1 MDRSHHVGH
10 GKKRKFEFDTTEVE
24 RLTRDAEEDALLR
37 LEKEQA
43 EALRAKLPDF
53 WLPSLTPTYTSKGPP
68 RSLTEIKLQTTCRG
82 GNPSHK
88 LSYVIRRENVFY
100 FSTSC
105 RKKDLINVRFSY
117 PSTVNLQWHKQ
128 PRPTAPA
135 EEPPN
140 PRKAEETE
148 NPICPSCRKEL
159 TNSSRI
165 FCKYS
170 HQMIRL
176 SRNNSRG
183 PSNEAVLSRRLQDL
197 RG

>member
-1 MDRSHHVGH
+1 MQ
-10 GKKRKFEFDTTEVE
+10 
-24 RLTRDAEEDALLR
+24 

-53 WLPSLTPTYTSKGPP
+53 WLPSLTPTYTSQGPP
-68 RSLTEIKLQTTCRG
+68 RSLKEIKLQTTCRG

-88 LSYVIRRENVFY
+88 LSYVTHRESICVA
-100 FSTSC
+100 STSR
-105 RKKDLINVRFSY
+105 RKKELISVRFSY
-117 PSTVNLQWHKQ
+117 PSTVDLQWHKR

-140 PRKAEETE
+140 PRKTE
-148 NPICPSCRKEL
+148 DTESPICPSCRKEL

-165 FCKYS
+165 FCKCS

-176 SRNNSRG
+176 SPYDDHNS
-183 PSNEAVLSRRLQDL
+183 SDEAVLPRRLQDL
-197 RG
+197 CGRIGPPFETMRGV

>member
-1 MDRSHHVGH
+1 MPAQGSAAPSTSDSGRSPSLYGVPSRQIDCSLVR

-24 RLTRDAEEDALLR
+24 RLTHEAEEDALLQ

-88 LSYVIRRENVFY
+88 LSYVTRRQDVY
-100 FSTSC
+100 IVSMSC
-105 RKKDLINVRFSY
+105 RKKDLVSVRFSY
-117 PSTVNLQWHKQ
+117 SSTVDLQWHKQ
-128 PRPTAPA
+128 PRPTAPT
-135 EEPPN
+135 EEPLN
-140 PRKAEETE
+140 PRKAEATE
-148 NPICPSCRKEL
+148 SPICPSCRKQL

-165 FCKYS
+165 FCQYS
-170 HQMIRL
+170 
-176 SRNNSRG
+176 SG
-183 PSNEAVLSRRLQDL
+183 
-197 RG
+197 